1 MKHES
6 VEITINGLKAQVI
19 TYSDGWERVIVLDRY
34 DNITREEISWL
45 ISYLE
50 TEGFLFWKKP
60 KVELV
65 KPA

>member
-1 MKHES
+1 MKQES
-6 VEITINGLKAQVI
+6 VEVTVNGLKAKVI

-34 DNITREEISWL
+34 DNVTSHEVNWL
-45 ISYLE
+45 VSYLE
-50 TEGFLFWKKP
+50 TEGFLFWKNP